1 MAETVNP
8 WNSILAPSSHY
19 GRKWATLAKIQT
31 VLGEIDPKDIDLT
44 LPHEHLFFDLRGPSR
59 PQGER
64 VDRQEVVRVVLPSLL
79 SLKAKGVSTLFE
91 CSTGG
96 IGRDHLILHDLA
108 TRSHINVVAPT
119 GLYKEYFMPQWV
131 KGKTVDQLADWMIEE
146 VLRGIDGTSVKA
158 GFIKL
163 AATSEGLTALEE
175 KVLRA
180 AAKASE
186 RTGAAISD
194 HTESGS
200 ILLQEVKVLRD
211 EGFDLR
217 KFIWVHAHAEPDIA
231 HHIRALDIGINVEY
245 DAIGGDK
252 PDEFFMGL
260 VKRMTSE
267 GHEDKILLSQDAGG
281 YNAAEPGG
289 GKPRDLS
296 YIVDHFMPKM
306 EAEGMK
312 ELIPAIMVEN
322 PRRVFELR

>member
-1 MAETVNP
+1 L
-8 WNSILAPSSHY
+8 S
-19 GRKWATLAKIQT
+19 KIQT
-31 VLGEIDPKDIDLT
+31 VVGEIDSKDIGLT
-44 LPHEHLFFDLRGPSR
+44 LSHEHLFFDLRGPSR
-59 PQGER
+59 PPGTYI
-64 VDRQEVVRVVLPSLL
+64 DRQEVVRIVLPSLL
-79 SLKAKGVSTLFE
+79 SLKEKGVSTLFE

-96 IGRDHLILHDLA
+96 IGRDQLTLQSLA
-108 TRSHINVVAPT
+108 QLSRINVIAPT
-119 GLYKEYFMPQWV
+119 GFYKEYYMPQWV
-131 KGKTVDQLADWMIEE
+131 RSTTVDQLAAFMRDEIKTGIE
-146 VLRGIDGTSVKA
+146 GTPVKA

-180 AAKASE
+180 AVRASE
-186 RTGAAISD
+186 DTGAAIAD
-194 HTESGS
+194 HTENGS
-200 ILLQEVKVLRD
+200 VLLQEVKVLND
-211 EGFDLR
+211 EHFNLE
-217 KFIWVHAHAEPDIA
+217 KFVWVHAHAEPDIS
-231 HHIRALDIGINVEY
+231 HHIRAADIGINIEY

-296 YIVDHFMPKM
+296 YIVDRFIPKM

-312 ELIPAIMVEN
+312 ELISLIMVDN
-322 PRRVFELR
+322 PRRTFELR

>member
-1 MAETVNP
+1 LHLHP
-8 WNSILAPSSHY
+8 RY
-19 GRKWATLAKIQT
+19 RRKWPTLAKIQT
-31 VLGEIDPKDIDLT
+31 ILGDIDPKDIGLT
-44 LPHEHLFFDLRGPSR
+44 LPHEHLFFDLRGPAR
-59 PQGER
+59 PEGAY
-64 VDRQEVVRVVLPSLL
+64 VDRREVVRVVLPSLL
-79 SLKAKGVSTLFE
+79 SLKEKGVSTLFE

-108 TRSHINVVAPT
+108 KMSHINVVAPT
-119 GLYKEYFMPQWV
+119 GLYKEHFMPQWV
-131 KGKTVDQLADWMIEE
+131 KSKTVNQLTDWMSEE
-146 VLRGIDGTSVKA
+146 IQIGIGGTPMKA

-163 AATSEGLTALEE
+163 AATGGGLTALEE

-211 EGFDLR
+211 EDFDLG
-217 KFIWVHAHAEPDIA
+217 KFVWVHAHAEPDIA
-231 HHIRALDIGINVEY
+231 HHIRAADIGINVEY

-252 PDEFFMGL
+252 PDEFFMDL
-260 VKRMTSE
+260 VKKMASE

-281 YNAAEPGG
+281 YNAAEPVG

-296 YIVDHFMPKM
+296 YIVDRFIPKM
-306 EAEGMK
+306 KAEGMND
-312 ELIPAIMVEN
+312 LIPTIMVDN
-322 PRRVFELR
+322 PRRIFELR